1 MKDRK
6 SLDNISLPH
15 AGDSPSKMG
24 IMNHILVIDDDR
36 ELVDLLKE
44 YLVPEGFTIDAAFDH
59 ASGMSKALR
68 GSDELVI
75 LDVMLPGGS
84 GFELLKRMRAES
96 STTPVLL
103 LTARGDAVDRIVGLQ
118 IGADDYLPKPFDP
131 RELVARI
138 HAILRRTRAAKNTSG
153 GLEVDEDTTV
163 RVGDVTLSPATRSVS
178 LGNNSI
184 DLTTLEFNLLEVLL
198 RRAGTIVT
206 RDDLATL
213 AMGRP
218 LAPFDRSV
226 DVHISKLRRKLS
238 GRADSE
244 SRIKSIRGVGYMYA
258 ASSTQ

>member
-1 MKDRK
+1 VKDERQPG
-6 SLDNISLPH
+6 NTSLPH
-15 AGDSPSKMG
+15 SGKSPSKMG
-24 IMNHILVIDDDR
+24 TMNHILVIDDDR
-36 ELVDLLKE
+36 ELVDLLRE
-44 YLVPEGFTIDAAFDH
+44 YLIPEGFTVDAAFDH
-59 ASGMSKALR
+59 ASGLSKALR
-68 GSDELVI
+68 GDDELVI

-84 GFELLKRMRAES
+84 GFELLKKMRAEA

-138 HAILRRTRAAKNTSG
+138 HAILRRTRAAPRSG
-153 GLEVDEDTTV
+153 GEDSEEDATIHI
-163 RVGDVTLSPATRSVS
+163 GDLTLSPSTRTVT
-178 LGNNSI
+178 LGNK
-184 DLTTLEFNLLEVLL
+184 DVELTTLEFNLLEVLL
-198 RRAGTIVT
+198 RKAGTIVN
-206 RDDLATL
+206 REDLASL

-238 GRADSE
+238 GREDSE

-258 ASSTQ
+258 ASTTQ

>member
-1 MKDRK
+1 
-6 SLDNISLPH
+6 
-15 AGDSPSKMG
+15 MG
-24 IMNHILVIDDDR
+24 TMNHILVIDDDR

-44 YLVPEGFTIDAAFDH
+44 YLVPEGFTVDAAFDH
-59 ASGMSKALR
+59 ASGLSKALR
-68 GSDELVI
+68 GEDELVI

-138 HAILRRTRAAKNTSG
+138 HAILRRTRGVHKADEEGNG
-153 GLEVDEDTTV
+153 EDTTV
-163 RVGDVTLSPATRSVS
+163 QVGDVTLSPTTRNVK
-178 LGNNSI
+178 LGNKDI

-206 RDDLATL
+206 REDLATL

-258 ASSTQ
+258 ASTTQ

>member
-1 MKDRK
+1 
-6 SLDNISLPH
+6 
-15 AGDSPSKMG
+15 
-24 IMNHILVIDDDR
+24 MNRILVIDDDR

-44 YLVPEGFTIDAAFDH
+44 FLVPEGFTVDAAFDH
-59 ASGMSKALR
+59 ASGLSKAMK
-68 GSDELVI
+68 DDHELVI

-96 STTPVLL
+96 SSTPVLL

-138 HAILRRTRAAKNTSG
+138 HAILRRTRAIREPHLAEGEEST
-153 GLEVDEDTTV
+153 LH
-163 RVGDVTLSPATRSVS
+163 VGDLSLSPSTRTVTLGSTAV
-178 LGNNSI
+178 

-206 RDDLATL
+206 REDLAAQ

-238 GRADSE
+238 GHADSE

-258 ASSTQ
+258 ASVPQPI

>member
-1 MKDRK
+1 
-6 SLDNISLPH
+6 
-15 AGDSPSKMG
+15 MG
-24 IMNHILVIDDDR
+24 TMNRILVIDDDR

-44 YLVPEGFTIDAAFDH
+44 YLVPEGFTVDAAFDH
-59 ASGMSKALR
+59 ASGLNKALKA
-68 GSDELVI
+68 DHELVI

-138 HAILRRTRAAKNTSG
+138 HAILRRTRAVKEPHSA
-153 GLEVDEDTTV
+153 EVEESTIHI
-163 RVGDVTLSPATRSVS
+163 GDLTLSPSTRTVT
-178 LGNNSI
+178 LGSNEV

-206 RDDLATL
+206 REDLASF

-238 GRADSE
+238 GSADSE

-258 ASSTQ
+258 ASVAQPL

>member
-1 MKDRK
+1 
-6 SLDNISLPH
+6 
-15 AGDSPSKMG
+15 
-24 IMNHILVIDDDR
+24 MNHILVIDDDR
-36 ELVDLLKE
+36 ELVDLLRE

-59 ASGMSKALR
+59 SSGLNKALR
-68 GSDELVI
+68 GEDELVV

-84 GFELLKRMRAES
+84 GFELLKRMRAEN

-138 HAILRRTRAAKNTSG
+138 HAILRRTRASQN
-153 GLEVDEDTTV
+153 
-163 RVGDVTLSPATRSVS
+163 RVAGEGSDLTLSPTTRSVT
-178 LGNNSI
+178 LG
-184 DLTTLEFNLLEVLL
+184 DKDVELTTLEFNLLEVLL
-198 RRAGTIVT
+198 RRAGTIVN
-206 RDDLATL
+206 REDLATL

-226 DVHISKLRRKLS
+226 DVHISKLRRKL
-238 GRADSE
+238 GGEDDNE

-258 ASSTQ
+258 AMPAQ

>member
-1 MKDRK
+1 MKT
-6 SLDNISLPH
+6 
-15 AGDSPSKMG
+15 
-24 IMNHILVIDDDR
+24 MNHILVIDDDR
-36 ELVDLLKE
+36 ELVELLRE
-44 YLVPEGFTIDAAFDH
+44 YLVPEGFTVDAAFDH
-59 ASGMSKALR
+59 SSGLDKALK
-68 GSDELVI
+68 GQDELVI

-84 GFELLKRMRAES
+84 GFELLKKMRTAS
-96 STTPVLL
+96 ADTPVLL

-138 HAILRRTRAAKNTSG
+138 HAILRRTRGAHK
-153 GLEVDEDTTV
+153 EDSSDAREDSV
-163 RVGDVTLSPATRSVS
+163 VQVGDLTLTPSTRSVK
-178 LGNNSI
+178 LGRQEVE
-184 DLTTLEFNLLEVLL
+184 LTTLEFNLLEVLL

-206 RDDLATL
+206 RDDLALL

-238 GRADSE
+238 GREDSE

-258 ASSTQ
+258 ASTTH

>member
-1 MKDRK
+1 
-6 SLDNISLPH
+6 
-15 AGDSPSKMG
+15 MG

-36 ELVDLLKE
+36 ELVDLLRE
-44 YLVPEGFTIDAAFDH
+44 YLIPEGFTIDAAFDH
-59 ASGMSKALR
+59 ASGLNKALK
-68 GSDELVI
+68 GEDELVI

-96 STTPVLL
+96 SSTPVLL

-138 HAILRRTRAAKNTSG
+138 HAILRRTRAAQRAAEDESG
-153 GLEVDEDTTV
+153 EDADV
-163 RVGDVTLSPATRSVS
+163 KVGDVTLSPTTRTVT
-178 LGNNSI
+178 LGNKEI
-184 DLTTLEFNLLEVLL
+184 ELTTLEFNLLEVLL

-206 RDDLATL
+206 REDLATL

-258 ASSTQ
+258 ASTTQ

>member
-1 MKDRK
+1 
-6 SLDNISLPH
+6 
-15 AGDSPSKMG
+15 
-24 IMNHILVIDDDR
+24 MNHILVIDDDR
-36 ELVDLLKE
+36 ELVELLRE
-44 YLVPEGFTIDAAFDH
+44 YLVPEGFTVDAAFDH
-59 ASGMSKALR
+59 SSGLDKALK
-68 GSDELVI
+68 GQDELVI

-84 GFELLKRMRAES
+84 GFELLKKMRAES
-96 STTPVLL
+96 AETPVLL

-138 HAILRRTRAAKNTSG
+138 HAILRRTRGAHKDDSSE
-153 GLEVDEDTTV
+153 LREDSV
-163 RVGDVTLSPATRSVS
+163 VQVGDLTLTPSTRSVQ
-178 LGNNSI
+178 LGKQEVE
-184 DLTTLEFNLLEVLL
+184 LTTLEFNLLEVLL

-238 GRADSE
+238 GREDSE

-258 ASSTQ
+258 ASTTH

>member
-1 MKDRK
+1 MP
-6 SLDNISLPH
+6 DNTSLPH
-15 AGDSPSKMG
+15 ANKTASKMKAV
-24 IMNHILVIDDDR
+24 NHILVIDDDR
-36 ELVDLLKE
+36 ELVDLLRE
-44 YLVPEGFTIDAAFDH
+44 YLVPEGFTVDAAFDH
-59 ASGMSKALR
+59 TSGLQKALN
-68 GSDELVI
+68 GNDELVI

-84 GFELLKRMRAES
+84 GFELLKKMRAEAS
-96 STTPVLL
+96 VTPVLL

-138 HAILRRTRAAKNTSG
+138 HAILRRTRAAALPT
-153 GLEVDEDTTV
+153 DEHEEDRTV
-163 RVGDVTLSPATRSVS
+163 RVGDVTLSPATRTVT
-178 LGNNSI
+178 LGNKEV

-198 RRAGTIVT
+198 RRAGTIVE
-206 RDDLATL
+206 REDLANL

-258 ASSTQ
+258 ASTTQ

>member
-1 MKDRK
+1 
-6 SLDNISLPH
+6 LGLPDNTSLPH
-15 AGDSPSKMG
+15 GSKPASK
-24 IMNHILVIDDDR
+24 IKAVNHILVIDDDR
-36 ELVDLLKE
+36 ELVDLLRE
-44 YLVPEGFTIDAAFDH
+44 YLVPEGFTLDAAFDH
-59 ASGMSKALR
+59 ASGLQKALN
-68 GSDELVI
+68 GNDELII

-84 GFELLKRMRAES
+84 GFELLKKMRAES

-138 HAILRRTRAAKNTSG
+138 HAILRRTRSAG
-153 GLEVDEDTTV
+153 RGEGVQEEDNTV
-163 RVGDVTLSPATRSVS
+163 RVGDVTLSPSTRTVT
-178 LGNNSI
+178 LGNKEI

-198 RRAGTIVT
+198 RRAGTIVE
-206 RDDLATL
+206 RENLANL

-258 ASSTQ
+258 ASPTQ

>member
-1 MKDRK
+1 MK
-6 SLDNISLPH
+6 
-15 AGDSPSKMG
+15 AV
-24 IMNHILVIDDDR
+24 NHILVIDDDR

-44 YLVPEGFTIDAAFDH
+44 YLVPEGFTVDAAFDH
-59 ASGMSKALR
+59 ASGLQKALN
-68 GSDELVI
+68 GSDELII

-84 GFELLKRMRAES
+84 GFELLKKMRAES
-96 STTPVLL
+96 SSTPVLL

-138 HAILRRTRAAKNTSG
+138 HAILRRTRAG
-153 GLEVDEDTTV
+153 GRTEGEHEEESTV
-163 RVGDVTLSPATRSVS
+163 RVGDVTLSATTRTVM
-178 LGNNSI
+178 LGNKEI

-198 RRAGTIVT
+198 RRAGTIVE
-206 RDDLATL
+206 REDLANL

-258 ASSTQ
+258 ASPTQ

>member
-1 MKDRK
+1 
-6 SLDNISLPH
+6 
-15 AGDSPSKMG
+15 MG
-24 IMNHILVIDDDR
+24 NMNHILVIDDDR

-44 YLVPEGFTIDAAFDH
+44 YLVPEGFTVDAAFDH
-59 ASGMSKALR
+59 ASGLTKALR
-68 GSDELVI
+68 GNDELII

-96 STTPVLL
+96 ATTPVLL

-138 HAILRRTRAAKNTSG
+138 HAILRRTRSRAAADADAP
-153 GLEVDEDTTV
+153 EQDADVQI
-163 RVGDVTLSPATRSVS
+163 GDLTLSPSTRTVK
-178 LGNNSI
+178 LGKQDV
-184 DLTTLEFNLLEVLL
+184 DLTTLEFNLLEVLM

-206 RDDLATL
+206 REDLATL

-238 GRADSE
+238 GREDSE

-258 ASSTQ
+258 ASTTH

>member
-1 MKDRK
+1 MK
-6 SLDNISLPH
+6 
-15 AGDSPSKMG
+15 AV
-24 IMNHILVIDDDR
+24 NHILVIDDDR
-36 ELVDLLKE
+36 ELVDLLRE

-59 ASGMSKALR
+59 ASGLQKALN
-68 GSDELVI
+68 GNDELII

-84 GFELLKRMRAES
+84 GFELLKKMRAES
-96 STTPVLL
+96 ASTPVLL

-138 HAILRRTRAAKNTSG
+138 HAILRRTRAAG
-153 GLEVDEDTTV
+153 HPDEEHGDDSTV
-163 RVGDVTLSPATRSVS
+163 RVGDVTLSPSTRTVT
-178 LGNNSI
+178 LGNKEI

-198 RRAGTIVT
+198 RRAGTIVE
-206 RDDLATL
+206 REDLANL

-258 ASSTQ
+258 ASQTQ

>member
-1 MKDRK
+1 
-6 SLDNISLPH
+6 
-15 AGDSPSKMG
+15 
-24 IMNHILVIDDDR
+24 MNHILVIDDDR
-36 ELVDLLKE
+36 ELVDLLRE

-59 ASGMSKALR
+59 ASGLSKALR
-68 GSDELVI
+68 GEDELVI

-96 STTPVLL
+96 SSTPVLL

-138 HAILRRTRAAKNTSG
+138 HAILRRTRGAQKAG
-153 GLEVDEDTTV
+153 GEPAEEDASV
-163 RVGDVTLSPATRSVS
+163 SVGDLTLSPTTRSVT
-178 LGNNSI
+178 LGNKDV

-206 RDDLATL
+206 REDLATL

-258 ASSTQ
+258 ASTTQ